1 MPYCKAKDREKARF
15 NAVREVLR
23 EGRSQAEVAR
33 RFGVYRS
40 TISRWVKKFR
50 DLEEAHEISW
60 HCDRIPTFSARPKCS
75 PRKISAELEN
85 RIIEA
90 RAVTQRCA
98 EVVWGV
104 LRTEGVTVS
113 LATVNRVLSRN
124 HLTRERGKWV
134 RKRQFSPRPLAD
146 SPGALVEVD
155 TVHFYHPVTK
165 TRRYATTVLDVYTR
179 LAYVKIHDGITQEM
193 SVRAV
198 LEASQYFEFTPKVIQ
213 TDNGSEFGK
222 RFQDQ
227 MKTHGIRYRHTRV
240 RKPNDNAHIERF
252 NRTLREEC
260 LGDYLP
266 EKESNGSS
274 QARVKSWL
282 DHYNHHRLHLG
293 LQFMSPIQMLRRC

>member
-1 MPYCKAKDREKARF
+1 M
-15 NAVREVLR
+15 
-23 EGRSQAEVAR
+23 
-33 RFGVYRS
+33 
-40 TISRWVKKFR
+40 
-50 DLEEAHEISW
+50 
-60 HCDRIPTFSARPKCS
+60 
-75 PRKISAELEN
+75 
-85 RIIEA
+85 
-90 RAVTQRCA
+90 
-98 EVVWGV
+98 
-104 LRTEGVTVS
+104 
-113 LATVNRVLSRN
+113 
-124 HLTRERGKWV
+124 

-179 LAYVKIHDGITQEM
+179 LAYVKIHDGITQEI

-266 EKESNGSS
+266 EKESNDSS